1 MEMALEQPRSTQEL
15 CASAPITT
23 RYALRPYQAKAIEE
37 TIAWMREHEGN
48 PIMWLP
54 TASGKSV
61 LVAELC
67 RLSAEHGRRVL
78 MIVPSKELAE
88 QNHEKI
94 AAFVGSD
101 RVGVLS
107 ASMGRKDDPLGF
119 DLLVATIGTVARME
133 PGNLGHIGLVIVDE
147 CHLVN
152 PKSAGM
158 YRKLIDGLMRF
169 NQRLRVIGLTATP
182 YRGNGIWLHT
192 GDERLFH
199 GIATQIE
206 MQTLLD
212 AGYLSPLVSARPQAR
227 MKAEGVRIDSKTGD
241 FAVNE
246 LAAAIDKQHLVQ
258 AACRE
263 LVELGRDRQKWMVFC
278 VTIQH
283 AEHVR
288 DALRFL
294 GVNAVLV
301 TGNTPKRERE
311 QAIALFRSGHYQA
324 IVNVAALTTGFDVPE
339 IDLIALLRNTRS
351 PVLYTQIAGRG
362 MRIADGK
369 QDCLWCD
376 FTDSTAVLGPVDQII
391 GRNPSKTKR
400 KAAPILRR
408 CLECGEP
415 INRAFDECPVCGE
428 PVPEE
433 EREVINHQATVI
445 EAEVLSAGK
454 PESKINTYTV
464 DRVTYHEHHKRNDPQ
479 APPSMRVDYHCGL
492 RTFSEWVCV
501 EHSGYA
507 RAKAV
512 AWWKAN
518 VPEHG
523 FPNDVREAIAL
534 AAVDAVVPQELVV
547 DESGKYPKIVKR
559 ISAQEAAYDE
569 RAAEI
574 H

>member
-1 MEMALEQPRSTQEL
+1 MAQSPRYTQEQEGF
-15 CASAPITT
+15 AQISS
-23 RYALRPYQAKAIEE
+23 RYTLRPYQQAAIDE
-37 TIAWMREHEGN
+37 TIAWMREHDGN

-54 TASGKSV
+54 TASGKSI

-67 RLSAEHGRRVL
+67 RLSVQHGRRVL

-94 AAFVGSD
+94 AALAGSD

-119 DLLVATIGTVARME
+119 NLLVATIGTVARME
-133 PGNLGHIGLVIVDE
+133 PGNLGYIGLVIIDE

-169 NQRLRVIGLTATP
+169 NRRLRVIGLTATP

-199 GIATQIE
+199 GIATQIK

-212 AGYLSPLVSARPQAR
+212 AGYLSPLVSARVPAK
-227 MKAEGVRIDSKTGD
+227 MKADGVRIDSKTGD

-263 LVELGRDRQKWMVFC
+263 LVELGRDRQKWMLFC

-288 DALRFL
+288 DVLRFL

-301 TGNTPKRERE
+301 TGNTPKRQRE
-311 QAIALFRSGHYQA
+311 QSIALFRSGSYRA

-362 MRIADGK
+362 MRIANGK
-369 QDCLWCD
+369 RNCLWCD
-376 FTDSTAVLGPVDQII
+376 FTDSTAVLGPVDLIV
-391 GRNPSKTKR
+391 GRNPSKNKR
-400 KAAPILRR
+400 TAMTALLRR
-408 CLECGEP
+408 CSECGEP
-415 INRAFDECPVCGE
+415 INRAFSECPICGQL
-428 PVPEE
+428 VPEE
-433 EREVINHQATVI
+433 EREMVNHAETVI
-445 EAEVLSAGK
+445 EAEVLSSG
-454 PESKINTYTV
+454 ESGSKFNSYSV
-464 DRVTYHEHHKRNDPQ
+464 DRVSYHEHHKRGDSQ
-479 APPSMRVDYHCGL
+479 AKPSMRVDYHCGL
-492 RTFSEWVCV
+492 HTFSEWVCI
-501 EHSGYA
+501 EHSG
-507 RAKAV
+507 RAKAK
-512 AWWKAN
+512 AIGWWRFHI
-518 VPEHG
+518 P
-523 FPNDVREAIAL
+523 DDEAIPNNVAAAIKTASARAL
-534 AAVDAVVPQELVV
+534 KPTKISV
-547 DESGKYPKIVKR
+547 DEIGKYPLIVVK
-559 ISAQEAAYDE
+559 SYE
-569 RAAEI
+569 
-574 H
+574 